1 MNRNPR
7 RVIIF
12 EGADGCGK
20 TTLARAVARDLGA
33 LYVHHG
39 PYAENGDRLATIY
52 ATSMS
57 PAVTGDRDVVLDRC
71 WVSEV
76 PYGLAFR
83 GGLDRLGDAKRL
95 LLERLA
101 GACLTSLFL
110 CRPPWRKV
118 VAGFRTR
125 HGDEMLDDEAQLRKV
140 YEWYD
145 PEVNSVTSL
154 PTFVVNPFGA
164 EAGDTSYVWTCLKCS
179 EPTRPPPVGKA
190 EAKEIARE
198 LCYG

>member
-1 MNRNPR
+1 MTR
-7 RVIIF
+7 RLLVF

-20 TTLARAVARDLGA
+20 TTLARAVAKDLGA

-39 PYAENGDRLATIY
+39 PYSDKGGDHLATIY
-52 ATSMS
+52 ATSML

-83 GGLDRLGDAKRL
+83 GGLDRLGYGKRL

-101 GACLTSLFL
+101 GACASSLFL
-110 CRPPWRKV
+110 CRPPWHAV
-118 VAGFRTR
+118 TAGFRIR
-125 HGDEMLDDEAQLRKV
+125 HGDEMLDDETQLRQV

-145 PEVNSVTSL
+145 PEVNLVTSL

-164 EAGDTSYVWTCLKCS
+164 EPGDTSCVWTCLKCS
-179 EPTRPPPVGKA
+179 EPSRPPPIGWDEVKA
-190 EAKEIARE
+190 IERE
-198 LCYG
+198 LRYG